1 MIAHLR
7 GKLLAKHPNQAIVE
21 TAGVG
26 YDVTISVPT
35 FSDLP
40 ALGAEVALHIH
51 THVREDLIAL
61 YGFLRPSEKLLFEKL
76 ITVSGIG
83 PKLAITILSG
93 MAADEMVGAIR
104 GNDVARLTRI
114 PGIGKKTA
122 ERMVLELRD
131 KLPEVGPASAPAVP
145 AMSATEEDV
154 LSALLN
160 LGYQRAA
167 AEKAL
172 AVVAKKARVDR
183 STRCFATLWPRC
195 RSDKRRSYFVFSAL
209 ASERRKFF
217 KTSWII
223 GWGHDSKSLSPA
235 SMGTMLVL

>member
-7 GKLLAKHPNQAIVE
+7 GKLLAKHPNQAVVE
-21 TAGVG
+21 TGGVG

-40 ALGAEVALHIH
+40 AVGAEVALHIH
-51 THVREDLIAL
+51 THVREDAIAL
-61 YGFLRPSEKLLFEKL
+61 YGFLRLAEKALFEKL

-83 PKLAITILSG
+83 PTLAIKILSG

-114 PGIGKKTA
+114 PGIGRKTA

-131 KLPEVGPASAPAVP
+131 KLPEPTTATTPASPV
-145 AMSATEEDV
+145 MNATEEDV
-154 LSALLN
+154 LSALVN

-172 AVVAKKARVDR
+172 AVVTKNGKGGSFDALFRE
-183 STRCFATLWPRC
+183 
-195 RSDKRRSYFVFSAL
+195 AL
-209 ASERRKFF
+209 AAL
-217 KTSWII
+217 
-223 GWGHDSKSLSPA
+223 SK
-235 SMGTMLVL
+235 